1 MRAGCSRVTHPCA
14 GRRQK
19 YCYPRAA
26 PRLACVRPAASVH
39 PEPGSNSSLYILY
52 ISSPNPRTPIPLK
65 KSTLSNLFR
74 YFACTA
80 SSSLVNDLLYP
91 NPEPLRLLSSIAP
104 GTSRTP
110 LFPNGIAKVLLFPE
124 PPNFSQLF
132 LIFFCPNRLANDHHH
147 PPSYCQMSGCQR
159 RKRKSAWPYLTARL
173 TEKIIKSIRT
183 DYKPTGDVSGR
194 QSGDGLPVRRR
205 TGDVLGVLRDAI

>member
-39 PEPGSNSSLYILY
+39 PEPGSNSSLYIS
-52 ISSPNPRTPIPLK
+52 IS
-65 KSTLSNLFR
+65 LSSILGLRFLLRNQRSRICFR

-80 SSSLVNDLLYP
+80 SSSLVNELP
-91 NPEPLRLLSSIAP
+91 MSLRRLSPASFFSRP
-104 GTSRTP
+104 GASLVP

-124 PPNFSQLF
+124 PPNFSALF
-132 LIFFCPNRLANDHHH
+132 FHIFSPAQNRRGNPRGADAGT
-147 PPSYCQMSGCQR
+147 MVWMTGESG
-159 RKRKSAWPYLTARL
+159 AR
-173 TEKIIKSIRT
+173 RT
-183 DYKPTGDVSGR
+183 DP
-194 QSGDGLPVRRR
+194 PRRDFFR
-205 TGDVLGVLRDAI
+205 GEERA